1 QSRQAVPLLE
11 GLHDEPTLEVDF
23 IPHNPRLPRL
33 LRKLE
38 AIRYLRTIVRTP
50 FYLAILLFRLH
61 RFDIVHVFSAAYYA
75 YLLCAM
81 PAILIGKMYG
91 RVVILNYRS
100 GEAEDHMR
108 RWTLTGIPTMRL
120 ADAIVVPSGYL
131 VEVFARFG
139 LRAYPIF
146 NIVELDRFRFR

>member
-1 QSRQAVPLLE
+1 MKTMKNGIKKNIRVCIVAPSLDILGGQSRQAVRLLE

-61 RFDIVHVFSAAYYA
+61 RF
-75 YLLCAM
+75 CG
-81 PAILIGKMYG
+81 P
-91 RVVILNYRS
+91 
-100 GEAEDHMR
+100 R
-108 RWTLTGIPTMRL
+108 RQVQAP
-120 ADAIVVPSGYL
+120 DAQV
-131 VEVFARFG
+131 FG
-139 LRAYPIF
+139 LRAAGPLH
-146 NIVELDRFRFR
+146 ELHAA